1 MLTFF
6 YEWLTAGCFKAF
18 NVLFL
23 SSNKFKVL
31 QILLLL
37 MKMASLKAK
46 VAEQSIF
53 QGDEQ
58 KISLKLVQKKPY
70 FNSNKKCAKHVLH
83 YNICFL
89 FFWLTSAWLFIYLIN
104 ENRM

>member
-1 MLTFF
+1 MLQDVRSKVHDLILQNYFFDLMRTFF
-6 YEWLTAGCFKAF
+6 YEWLTAGSFKAF

-53 QGDEQ
+53 QDEEQ
-58 KISLKLVQKKPY
+58 KISQK
-70 FNSNKKCAKHVLH
+70 
-83 YNICFL
+83 
-89 FFWLTSAWLFIYLIN
+89 SAQKSHISILIQN
-104 ENRM
+104 V